1 MAYFPKRYTAG
12 LSKSGEKK
20 QRASINKGKR
30 AAKSGERLP
39 KSYFKDRQ
47 AIGGESLKEDEE
59 KEPGAISSSKTAED
73 VIQQKRREI
82 VLGDT
87 RFGRTGEA
95 GTGIVKVPEGRPDQQ
110 LRFVEAV
117 RRRQGDPLQEKLDA
131 QKAKFKKS
139 YSFGGPRKIID
150 EYVYKG
156 PGFVEEGESEDA
168 PKSEPLMGDP
178 SEAPTSESPEDAG
191 SRTGK
196 EMAEDYLKYQGDGPD
211 EFAGLGPD
219 GQPVYAR
226 RPTDDGIGEPPPRPI
241 DIPPDG
247 TDIIEGAME
256 IYSKNAKNYPKDAP
270 KDEQQGFAAAASKQ
284 DYINSGYNTE
294 SPVAVQQVNYG
305 GRNGEVREYA
315 EGERFFVSFKDGLIV
330 RMKDRPKSK

>member
-20 QRASINKGKR
+20 QRASINKGKQ
-30 AAKSGERLP
+30 AAKSGEKLP

-73 VIQQKRREI
+73 VIQQKREEI
-82 VLGDT
+82 VLGDK
-87 RFGRTGEA
+87 GEA
-95 GTGIVKVPEGRPDQQ
+95 GAGTVKVPKGTAKQQ
-110 LRFVEAV
+110 RKYVAAV

-131 QKAKFKKS
+131 QKAELKKS
-139 YSFGGPRKIID
+139 FSFGTPREIN
-150 EYVYKG
+150 EYVYKR
-156 PGFVEEGESEDA
+156 PGSVEEGESEDA

-178 SEAPTSESPEDAG
+178 SEAPTTESPEDAG

-211 EFAGLGPD
+211 EFAGLGAD
-219 GQPVYAR
+219 GKPVYAR
-226 RPTDDGIGEPPPRPI
+226 RPTDDGIGEPPPRQI
-241 DIPPDG
+241 NIPPDG